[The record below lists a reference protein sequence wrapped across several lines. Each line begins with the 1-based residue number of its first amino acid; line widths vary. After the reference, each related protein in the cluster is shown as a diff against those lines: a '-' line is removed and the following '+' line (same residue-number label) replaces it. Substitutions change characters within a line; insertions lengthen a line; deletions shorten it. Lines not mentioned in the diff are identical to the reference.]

1 MSSWND
7 VTKKVRELRKNFIV
21 RCVISFVAVLDL
33 PFCSP
38 M

>member
-7 VTKKVRELRKNFIV
+7 VTKKVREIRKNFVV
-21 RCVISFVAVLDL
+21 RCAISFVAVLASS
-33 PFCSP
+33 FCSL